1 MCVYLNS
8 HDVHAIYKDFISTA
22 LPSGHFSPSEN
33 DSGTSMSAPH
43 VSGAAAVLLLN
54 PSKCDSS
61 GNGICSPNEVKSRLE
76 NTKRG
81 KDKTYGSGLIND
93 FNAIS
98 Q

>member
-1 MCVYLNS
+1 
-8 HDVHAIYKDFISTA
+8 
-22 LPSGHFSPSEN
+22 
-33 DSGTSMSAPH
+33 MSAPH

-54 PSKCDSS
+54 PSKCNSS

-76 NTKRG
+76 NTSLGLGKRG
-81 KDKTYGSGLIND
+81 KDKTYGSRLIDD